1 MEEEFNFKQV
11 ANDVANILRAGGL
24 VGIGG
29 HDELQGLGYH

>member
-11 ANDVANILRAGGL
+11 ANGL

-29 HDELQGLGYH
+29 HGELQGLGYH